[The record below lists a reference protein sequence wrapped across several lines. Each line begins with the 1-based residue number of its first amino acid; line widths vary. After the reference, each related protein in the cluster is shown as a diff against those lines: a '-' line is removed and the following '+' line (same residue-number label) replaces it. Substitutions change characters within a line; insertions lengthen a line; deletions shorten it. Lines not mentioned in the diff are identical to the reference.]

1 MAIENGRRAE
11 RAPLLHRSTSV
22 RAIFP
27 KDEEKDGISTLRGT
41 FIISSIGMLI
51 FLQGEYLLNG
61 N

>member
-27 KDEEKDGISTLRGT
+27 KDEEKEGISTLRGT
-41 FIISSIGMLI
+41 FIISSIGILI
-51 FLQGEYLLNG
+51 FLQGE
-61 N
+61 